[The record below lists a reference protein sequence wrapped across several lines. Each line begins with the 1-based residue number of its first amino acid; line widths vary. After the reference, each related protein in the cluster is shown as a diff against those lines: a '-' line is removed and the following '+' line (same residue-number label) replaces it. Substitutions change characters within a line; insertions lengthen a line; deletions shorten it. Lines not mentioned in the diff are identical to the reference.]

1 MFNKS
6 VIHWYINQDISR
18 ETTIHSKVQGR
29 EKMIISCEGIK
40 LENFSNIMLI
50 KVLRTGNILLTI
62 KESIQQVL
70 ESYQWDNKC

>member
-1 MFNKS
+1 
-6 VIHWYINQDISR
+6 
-18 ETTIHSKVQGR
+18 
-29 EKMIISCEGIK
+29 MIISCEGIK

-70 ESYQWDNKC
+70 ESYQ